1 MNVFYLKYI
10 YVFIF
15 GLFFPIL
22 SILFLAE
29 FNFSRLDIYSL
40 HKDTPLLYV
49 IDVAPLVMVSL
60 VLVLD
65 YYFQIKQNKLKY
77 IAALNEKVIT
87 NSFNGILVSDEKG
100 RIIYVNKSAKLLFGY
115 EGDELISQNLIILM
129 PENMRDQHNS
139 DMKKYNETGNKNVIG
154 KGVVRLEG
162 LKKNGEVFPMNLILS
177 SFNHNGKAYFSGEV
191 QDLTS
196 TIKTQKERDS
206 LFEQVSTQKDFYE
219 NILNSIPAD
228 IAVFDQN
235 HKYIFVNPQAIKND
249 DLRAYIVGKDDFDYC
264 KYVNRDIGIAEYR
277 RKQFN
282 IIKESGSTIEW
293 QDSIKNKDGKLLTVL
308 RKLYPVFSKQD
319 KFEMAIGFGL
329 DITESVEKDEELIK
343 LAQYPKEN
351 PNIIGR
357 FNLQLKP
364 LFLNEKTTAF
374 FNNSDEKIKDFN
386 KTISPYLKDSL
397 SQDKII
403 VKEVIFESNTF
414 AISFVPILANNY
426 INIYGT
432 DITDFKRTI
441 ESQKHELLNVNR
453 SLKLSNSILEKDAK
467 ERNIEIARINKGL
480 SSSIIY
486 AKQLQSAVIAH
497 QNLAG
502 NIFKDSFIFYS
513 PKSIVGGDFYFTY
526 KVNDELIFGVADCTG
541 HGVPGAMISL
551 LCMTFLETAINT
563 LKLSSPKLILEKVNV
578 LLKNSFNQGDFLV
591 RDGMDISILNYSKKK
606 SQLTFAGAKSKT
618 LIIQNN
624 QSIVIDG
631 DHHPIGYWGD
641 NNKVSY
647 KNTTIPVNG
656 PLDVFMFT
664 DGLVDQFG
672 GKKGKKLKY
681 TKFYELLFS
690 VKDLSSEQQK
700 KVISKFTKDWIGNE
714 EQIDDITI
722 GGIKF

>member
-1 MNVFYLKYI
+1 MNIFYRKYL

-15 GLFFPIL
+15 GLLFPIS
-22 SILFLAE
+22 SILFLNE

-40 HKDTPLLYV
+40 HKNTPILYV
-49 IDVAPLVMVSL
+49 IDTAPLVMVFL

-65 YYFQIKQNKLKY
+65 YFFEKKQNKLKY
-77 IAALNEKVIT
+77 IEALSEKVIT
-87 NSFNGILVSDEKG
+87 NSFNGIIVADEKG
-100 RIIYVNKSAKLLFGY
+100 RITYVNNTAALLFGY
-115 EGDELISQNLIILM
+115 EGNELISQNLTILM
-129 PENMRDQHNS
+129 PTNMRDRHNS
-139 DMKKYNETGNKNVIG
+139 GMKEHNETGNKNVIG
-154 KGVVRLEG
+154 KGAVQLEG
-162 LKKNGEVFPMNLILS
+162 LKKNGEVFPMNLILN
-177 SFNHNGKAYFSGEV
+177 SFDHNNKVYFSGEV

-196 TIKTQKERDS
+196 TVKNQKERDF

-228 IAVFDQN
+228 IAVFDKN
-235 HKYIFVNPQAIKND
+235 HKYLFVNPQAIKND
-249 DLRAYIVGKDDFDYC
+249 DLRAYIIGKDDFDYC
-264 KYVNRDIGIAEYR
+264 KYVNREIGIAEYR
-277 RKQFN
+277 RKQFKA
-282 IIKESGSTIEW
+282 IKESGSTIEW
-293 QDSIKNKDGKLLTVL
+293 QDSIRDKDGKLFTVL
-308 RKLYPVFSKQD
+308 RRLYPVFDRQN

-329 DITESVEKDEELIK
+329 DITESKEKDEELIK

-357 FNLQLKP
+357 FNLKLKP
-364 LFLNEKTTAF
+364 LFLNQKTISF

-386 KTISPYLKDSL
+386 KTINPYLKDSL
-397 SQDKII
+397 DQNKVI

-414 AISFVPILANNY
+414 AISFVPILSSSY

-432 DITDFKRTI
+432 NITDFKRTI

-453 SLKLSNSILEKDAK
+453 SLEQTNSILEKDAK

-480 SSSIIY
+480 SSSITY

-502 NIFKDSFIFYS
+502 DIFKDSFIFYS

-526 KVNDELIFGVADCTG
+526 KVKDELIFGVADCTG
-541 HGVPGAMISL
+541 HGVPGAMLSL

-563 LKLSSPKLILEKVNV
+563 LKLSSPKQILEKVNI
-578 LLKNSFNQGDFLV
+578 LLKNSFNQGDFLI

-641 NNKVSY
+641 NKQVSY
-647 KNTTIPVNG
+647 NNTIIPVNG
-656 PLDVFMFT
+656 PLNVFMFT
-664 DGLVDQFG
+664 DGLADQFG

-700 KVISKFTKDWIGNE
+700 KVISNFTKDWIGNG